1 MPGWLVIP
9 LIAAVAIVALAL
21 VWWSSGRARRR
32 GHPPTDPAQAERI
45 RRAGMIETDDLPGRS
60 GFLH

>member
-9 LIAAVAIVALAL
+9 LIAVVAIAVLAL
-21 VWWSSGRARRR
+21 VWWSSSRARARR
-32 GHPPTDPAQAERI
+32 HVPMTSAEAERM

-60 GFLH
+60 GFMH